1 MSLRQA
7 LTDLPAWR
15 RNQYVTVAMV
25 FVVFTGFAF
34 VLPFL
39 PLYVRALGV
48 ADESAVALW
57 SGVLI
62 GVAPLI
68 AGLLAPVWGRLADR
82 HGHRPMALRALSA
95 YVVLLVL
102 SALVTDV
109 RQLLVLRVLVGVF
122 GGIGPL
128 GLAMSTALAPREQTG
143 HAVGLV
149 QSAQI
154 LSAAVGPFA
163 GGFLADLIG
172 IRATFG
178 VTAVAC
184 LGALV
189 LVVRFYEEAPRA
201 HAHAPVSEASAEAAS
216 AADSSDGEPRD
227 TRSAGAPPAPAS
239 SFFHV
244 MRLPHMPAVLV
255 TLFLV
260 NFVGRSFTP
269 ILPLYLHELGAPEAR
284 LALLTGVLISAYSIA
299 AAISASS
306 FGRATRRRSPRTL
319 LLLSLVGGALTVLP
333 MGLAPGVG
341 AFILLAVLVG
351 LSSGGALTL
360 SYTIGGLAVPERVRT
375 TAFGFFSAAA
385 LFGGAVSPS
394 VAGLLARFDLRG
406 IFYLDAALFALL
418 AAALVP
424 ALRGVGT
431 PGEPAST

>member
-1 MSLRQA
+1 MNWRRA
-7 LTDLPAWR
+7 LIDLPAWR

-48 ADESAVALW
+48 ADERDVALW

-82 HGHRPMALRALSA
+82 HGHRPMALRALAA
-95 YVVLLVL
+95 YVVLMSV

-128 GLAMSTALAPREQTG
+128 GLAMATARAPREQTG

-154 LSAAVGPFA
+154 LSAAIGPFT
-163 GGFLADLIG
+163 GGFLADTIG

-178 VTAVAC
+178 VAALSC
-184 LGALV
+184 LGALA
-189 LVVRFYEEAPRA
+189 LILRFYEEAPRVTDEREVGA
-201 HAHAPVSEASAEAAS
+201 LATVESAP
-216 AADSSDGEPRD
+216 DGGGEPR
-227 TRSAGAPPAPAS
+227 AGD
-239 SFFHV
+239 SFFQV
-244 MRLPHMPAVLV
+244 MGLRYVPAVLV
-255 TLFLV
+255 TLFVV

-269 ILPLYLHELGAPEAR
+269 ILPLYLQELGAREAR

-299 AAISASS
+299 AAISASVL
-306 FGRATRRRSPRTL
+306 GRATRRRSPRTL

-333 MGLAPGVG
+333 MAVAPGVG
-341 AFILLAVLVG
+341 TFLLLAVLAG

-360 SYTIGGLAVPERVRT
+360 SYTLGGLLVPERVRT

-394 VAGLLARFDLRG
+394 VAGLLTRFGLRG
-406 IFYLDAALFALL
+406 IFYVDAALFLLL

-424 ALRGVGT
+424 ALRGL
-431 PGEPAST
+431 PATGAAPPP